1 VLLISSIRTMVF
13 SYSKVLPN
21 PWEKAASATIII
33 YQSLVQ
39 FLRRR
44 HENSKY
50 DISSYTSKQSIEV
63 QSSISNSAR
72 ISNYSEG
79 FQRQFAGKTTFIS
92 V

>member
-1 VLLISSIRTMVF
+1 MLLISSIRTMVF

-21 PWEKAASATIII
+21 PWEKTASATIII

-39 FLRRR
+39 FLRSR

-50 DISSYTSKQSIEV
+50 DISSYTPKQSIEV